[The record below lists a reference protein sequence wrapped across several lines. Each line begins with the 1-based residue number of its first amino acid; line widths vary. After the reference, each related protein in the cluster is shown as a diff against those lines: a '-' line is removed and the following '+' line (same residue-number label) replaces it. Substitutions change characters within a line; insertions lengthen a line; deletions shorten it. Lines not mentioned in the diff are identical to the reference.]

1 MTSATDIAVVL
12 RVLADPT
19 RRAVF
24 EQIVEAGELTV
35 GVLTERNDVS
45 QPAISQHVRV
55 LKDAGLLDERREGRL
70 IHYRS
75 DPRGLSPL
83 VDWLGLYGVFWR
95 ERFANLKTV
104 LKEMD
109 DDEPRAEIPT
119 PVSPPRATSS
129 STTCCRMRRRRC
141 GGR

>member
-1 MTSATDIAVVL
+1 MTSVADIGSVM

-19 RRAVF
+19 RRAVY

-35 GVLTERNDVS
+35 SALTERNDVS
-45 QPAISQHVRV
+45 QPAISQHVRA
-55 LKDAGLLDERREGRL
+55 LKDAGLLGERREGRQ

-75 DPRGLSPL
+75 EPRGLAPL

-95 ERFANLKTV
+95 QRFANLRTL

-109 DDEPRAEIPT
+109 DDQPRPK
-119 PVSPPRATSS
+119 P
-129 STTCCRMRRRRC
+129 RRR
-141 GGR
+141 

>member
-35 GVLTERNDVS
+35 GALTERNDVS

-75 DPRGLSPL
+75 EPRGLAPL

-109 DDEPRAEIPT
+109 DDEPRAK
-119 PVSPPRATSS
+119 S
-129 STTCCRMRRRRC
+129 RRR
-141 GGR
+141 

>member
-1 MTSATDIAVVL
+1 MKPATDIAVVL

-35 GVLTERNDVS
+35 GALTGRNDVS

-55 LKDAGLLDERREGRL
+55 LKEAGLLGERREGRQ
-70 IHYRS
+70 IHYRCE
-75 DPRGLSPL
+75 PTGLAPL
-83 VDWLGLYGVFWR
+83 VDWIGHYGAFWR
-95 ERFANLKTV
+95 ERFTNLRAV

-109 DDEPRAEIPT
+109 DDEPRPKAR
-119 PVSPPRATSS
+119 S
-129 STTCCRMRRRRC
+129 RRR
-141 GGR
+141 